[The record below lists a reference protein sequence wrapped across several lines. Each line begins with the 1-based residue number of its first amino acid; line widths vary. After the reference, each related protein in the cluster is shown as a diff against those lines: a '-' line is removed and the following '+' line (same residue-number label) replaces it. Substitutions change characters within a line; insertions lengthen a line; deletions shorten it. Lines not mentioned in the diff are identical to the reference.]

1 MMDNLV
7 TYKIENGGIWIPA
20 SELNRMAKEYDTNY
34 TRYQQAI
41 LMADEADLVT
51 WMTNE
56 AVKNNSYYHFCKS
69 LLRKIEEKS

>member
-20 SELNRMAKEYDTNY
+20 SELNRMAKEYDANY
-34 TRYQQAI
+34 TRYHLAI
-41 LMADEADLVT
+41 LTAGADQVD

-56 AVKNNSYYHFCKS
+56 AVKNNTLHHFCKS
-69 LLRKIEEKS
+69 LLRKIERKN